1 MDIHI
6 YLYILC
12 SICRITVGVET
23 TNSLSHWKSKRKM
36 YGCNQCNCFVV
47 VLSEWKGFY
56 CFLSSL
62 FLYLIFSF
70 EAMPILFTLRLQ
82 QHYWLHSKVLR
93 LIIIC
98 TIVVL
103 CIIKE
108 DKQQGK
114 HRKFDMAIAWYDGN
128 LNISGCIKIWSWF
141 LFYLYRDFTNI

>member
-1 MDIHI
+1 MHIHI

-36 YGCNQCNCFVV
+36 YWGVTNVI
-47 VLSEWKGFY
+47 VL
-56 CFLSSL
+56 L
-62 FLYLIFSF
+62 FFC
-70 EAMPILFTLRLQ
+70 
-82 QHYWLHSKVLR
+82 LHSFFIWILVSRRCQYYSPSGFSSTTDCIPKFLR

-98 TIVVL
+98 TIVGIVL

-108 DKQQGK
+108 DKQRGK

-141 LFYLYRDFTNI
+141 LFYSI